1 MALKTYYTNHGSLTT
16 FIYVDKKKTMISFD
30 SSYRGDVGY
39 YTTNDER
46 IQKAIEKDINFGKKI
61 KLYSHYPEE
70 KSKDN
75 APIKEINGITTWQEA
90 ATYLKENCS
99 VSGLSLKGYKSVIKK
114 AEEQGIFFPDLK
126 EDELK

>member
-16 FIYVDKKKTMISFD
+16 FVYVDKKKTMISFD

-46 IQKAIEKDINFGKKI
+46 IQKAIEKDKNFGKKI
-61 KLYSHYPEE
+61 KLYSKYPEE
-70 KSKDN
+70 KSKN
-75 APIKEINGITTWQEA
+75 NPPIKEINGITTWQEA

-99 VSGLSLKGYKSVIKK
+99 VSGLLLRGYQSVIKQ
-114 AEEQGIFFPDLK
+114 AEEQGIYFPDLK
-126 EDELK
+126 EYESE